1 MDYRPVFLLAFAVF
15 GLAAAWLILRARK
28 APTRSERATG
38 ERGTAWVQVDVRYAV
53 IALIFIAF
61 DMEMIY
67 MFPWA
72 VAYLRVGIVAFWDM
86 FVFAAILLIGL
97 LYAWKRGAFEL

>member
-1 MDYRPVFLLAFAVF
+1 MDYRPAFLLAFVVFAVTA
-15 GLAAAWLILRARK
+15 GWLFLLVRK
-28 APTRSERATG
+28 TRPREERASG
-38 ERGTAWVQVDVRYAV
+38 ERGTAWIQVDVRYAV
-53 IALIFIAF
+53 IALVFIAF

-72 VAYLRVGIVAFWDM
+72 VAFLRVGMVAFWDM
-86 FVFAAILLIGL
+86 FVFAAILFVGL

>member
-1 MDYRPVFLLAFAVF
+1 MDYRPVFLVAFFVFGVTLAF
-15 GLAAAWLILRARK
+15 ILWSSRRDE
-28 APTRSERATG
+28 PRPERTG
-38 ERGTAWVQVDVRYAV
+38 GKRGTAWIQVDVKFAV

-72 VAYLRVGIVAFWDM
+72 VAYLKVGAIAFWDM
-86 FVFAAILLIGL
+86 FVFAIILVAGL
-97 LYAWKRGAFEL
+97 VYAWKRGGFEL

>member
-1 MDYRPVFLLAFAVF
+1 MDYRAVFLLAFGVF
-15 GLAAAWLILRARK
+15 GLAAAWLLIRSMKSR
-28 APTRSERATG
+28 PRPERTGGETR
-38 ERGTAWVQVDVRYAV
+38 TAWIQIDVRYAV
-53 IALIFIAF
+53 IALLFLAF

-72 VAYLRVGIVAFWDM
+72 VVYLRVGMVAFWDM

-97 LYAWKRGAFEL
+97 VYAWKRGAFEL